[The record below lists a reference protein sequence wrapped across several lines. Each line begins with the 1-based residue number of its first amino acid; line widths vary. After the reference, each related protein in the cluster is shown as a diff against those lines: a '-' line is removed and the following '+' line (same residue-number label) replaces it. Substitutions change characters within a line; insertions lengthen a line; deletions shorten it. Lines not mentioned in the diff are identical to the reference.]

1 PGPGATVTMASLSP
15 VPRETPALHPAG
27 ETIVALAT
35 PPGRGAIAIVRCSGA
50 DAPAIAARLF
60 RPVSAGALESRVVR
74 FGRVVDPN
82 GRTIDQG
89 MALYLAAPATPTG
102 EDILELHLH
111 GSPVVVRE
119 TLAAAMAAGARMAL
133 PGEFTR
139 RAFLN
144 GKIDLSQAEAVAD
157 LIEAEHRGAAR
168 AAEARLD
175 GTLREG
181 VRALRDPLDAA
192 LEELAASIDFP
203 DEVPAPNV
211 ATLEA
216 LLQALR
222 GGAAELRATW
232 EMGRLLREGLSV
244 AIVGPP
250 NAGKSS
256 LLNALLGE
264 ERALVSPQAGTTR
277 DTLDGQ
283 TVIDGVLLRLID
295 TAGLREA
302 HEAVEAAG
310 IARAR
315 RAAAEASLLIVV
327 LDGSA
332 ALGADE
338 HEVLERTRGRRRLLL
353 FNKADAG
360 DAGWRQW
367 LALPEAAASQTTL
380 FGSVLRAADV
390 ERVRRAIASLGWDD
404 ETPDPAR
411 PHLASAWQAQAVEGA
426 IAALDRALETLRAGY
441 PADVCVGDLLQAS
454 AALGQLS
461 GERVTEQLL
470 EAIFAR
476 FCIGK

>member
-1 PGPGATVTMASLSP
+1 MLQEVAS
-15 VPRETPALHPAG
+15 PRALG

-50 DAPAIAARLF
+50 DVRAIAARVF
-60 RPVSAGALESRVVR
+60 RPATPGPLESRFVR
-74 FGRVVDPN
+74 FGRVVDVE
-82 GRTIDQG
+82 GRTIDQA

-102 EDILELHLH
+102 EDVLELHVH

-139 RAFLN
+139 RAFLH

-157 LIEAEHRGAAR
+157 LIEAEHRAAAR

-175 GTLREG
+175 GTLRDA

-192 LEELAASIDFP
+192 LEELAAAVDFP
-203 DEVPAPNV
+203 DEVASPNPES
-211 ATLEA
+211 LIA

-222 GGAAELRATW
+222 DGAMELRASW

-264 ERALVSPQAGTTR
+264 ERALVSEIPGTTR

-283 TVIDGVLLRLID
+283 VVIDGVLLRLVD
-295 TAGLREA
+295 TAGMRKTDEMI
-302 HEAVEAAG
+302 EAAG
-310 IARAR
+310 IERAR
-315 RAAAEASLLIVV
+315 RAAADASLLIVV
-327 LDGSA
+327 IDGSSP
-332 ALGADE
+332 LGDE
-338 HEVLERTRGRRRLLL
+338 EFAVLEQTRARRRVLL
-353 FNKADAG
+353 FNKADV
-360 DAGWRQW
+360 DDVGWQQW
-367 LALPEAAASQTTL
+367 LASQASRETETTI

-390 ERVRRAIASLGWDD
+390 ERIKTAIASVGWDD
-404 ETPDPAR
+404 AAPDPAR
-411 PHLASAWQAQAVEGA
+411 PHLASAWQAQAVESA
-426 IAALDRALETLRAGY
+426 IAAFDRALGTLRAGH
-441 PADVCVGDLLQAS
+441 PVDVCVGDLMEAS

-461 GERVTEQLL
+461 GEAVTDQLL

>member
-1 PGPGATVTMASLSP
+1 MATP
-15 VPRETPALHPAG
+15 NPYPRERAAPLAAG
-27 ETIVALAT
+27 ETIAALAT
-35 PPGRGAIAIVRCSGA
+35 PPGRGAIAIVRCSGC
-50 DAPAIAARLF
+50 DVRRIAATIF
-60 RPVSAGALESRVVR
+60 RAASRGPLRSREVR
-74 FGRVVDPN
+74 FGRVVDPA
-82 GRTIDQG
+82 GHTIDQA
-89 MALYLAAPATPTG
+89 MALLLAAPATPTG
-102 EDILELHLH
+102 EDVLELHLH

-144 GKIDLSQAEAVAD
+144 GKLDLSQAEAVAD

-175 GTLREG
+175 GALRDA

-192 LEELAASIDFP
+192 LEELSASVDFP
-203 DEVPAPNV
+203 DEVPAPDP
-211 ATLEA
+211 AALEA

-222 GGAAELRATW
+222 EGVAELRASW
-232 EMGRLLREGLSV
+232 EMGRLLREGLAA

-264 ERALVSPQAGTTR
+264 ERALVSAQAGTTR

-283 TVIDGVLLRLID
+283 TVIDGVLVRLID
-295 TAGLREA
+295 TAGLRRTD
-302 HEAVEAAG
+302 EAVEAAG

-315 RAAAEASLLIVV
+315 RAAAEASLLVVV
-327 LDGSA
+327 LDGSQP
-332 ALGADE
+332 LGEEGRA
-338 HEVLERTRGRRRLLL
+338 VLEQTNGRRRLLL

-360 DAGWRQW
+360 DAGWKEW
-367 LALPEAAASQTTL
+367 LEAPEVLGSETTI
-380 FGSVLRAADV
+380 FGSVLRSADV
-390 ERVRRAIASLGWDD
+390 EGVRRAIASLGWDD
-404 ETPDPAR
+404 VAPDPAR

-426 IAALDRALETLRAGY
+426 LAAFDRALEVLRAGH
-441 PADVCVGDLLQAS
+441 PADVCVGDLVEAS
-454 AALGQLS
+454 ASLGQLS
-461 GERVTEQLL
+461 GEAVTEQLI
-470 EAIFAR
+470 ESIFAR